1 MTVPMP
7 SPNSEPLHILY
18 AEDQEADALFME
30 QAFLTARAKVVMHF
44 VTDGQAVVEYLA
56 REPRLPDLIFLDINM
71 MRKNGPQT
79 LEEIRANEDWRHI
92 PVIMLSGS
100 ALDRD
105 VLGCYTRHANAYV
118 HKPLTFPEMMGFV
131 QAIENFWVFQAL
143 LPQDASSS

>member
-1 MTVPMP
+1 MST
-7 SPNSEPLHILY
+7 SPNAEPVHILY

-30 QAFLTARAKVVMHF
+30 QAFLTARAKIAMRF
-44 VTDGQAVVEYLA
+44 VTDGQAVIDHLG

-71 MRKNGPQT
+71 LRKNGPQT
-79 LEEIRANEDWRHI
+79 LEEIRANPAWRHI

-105 VLGCYTRHANAYV
+105 IVGCYTRHANAYV
-118 HKPLTFPEMMGFV
+118 QKPLTFPEMMAFV

-143 LPQDASSS
+143 LPQDGAA

>member
-1 MTVPMP
+1 MTVPAP
-7 SPNSEPLHILY
+7 FPNSEPLHILY

-44 VTDGQAVVEYLA
+44 VTDGQVVIDYLA

-71 MRKNGPQT
+71 LRKNGPQT
-79 LEEIRANEDWRHI
+79 LEEIRASEDWRHI

-105 VLGCYTRHANAYV
+105 IVGCYTRHANAYV
-118 HKPLTFPEMMGFV
+118 QKPLTFPEMMGFV
-131 QAIENFWVFQAL
+131 QAIENFWIFQAR
-143 LPQDASSS
+143 LPQDEGAA